1 MQRSMNMLQATI
13 LIGFLTFYRFYD
25 CCACHYQSFEG
36 WMGSGLHNTTFFAL
50 RKGKTSKTLRLHV
63 CHGKLRSTRG
73 CLDTEILSVKFSYYA
88 R

>member
-1 MQRSMNMLQATI
+1 
-13 LIGFLTFYRFYD
+13 
-25 CCACHYQSFEG
+25 
-36 WMGSGLHNTTFFAL
+36 MGSGLHNTTFFAL

-63 CHGKLRSTRG
+63 RHGKLRSTRG